1 MFDTIILLAGEN
13 ERAVLP
19 ALLRGHNPR
28 LSIVTP
34 QSKAALAGLALATLA
49 RARLLGFLTPVVV
62 PPAVLAALGYG
73 AYNVHP
79 GPPHYPGWLPSHFA
93 VYDRATI
100 FGATAHAMAAEVDA
114 GPIVGLELFD
124 VPPGASVTEIDA
136 LAYTRC
142 ARLIWRLAPAL
153 ARDPAPL
160 PELPVAWSG
169 RRSTRAMVRAACDI
183 PADIDQDE
191 LERRIAG
198 FGAGYFGVAPTVTLH
213 GHKFRYEP
221 PARAATATLDAAS
234 PSCVPET
241 ASDGQVAPR
250 ARLKTRRRPA
260 A

>member
-13 ERAVLP
+13 ERAVLA
-19 ALLRGHNPR
+19 ALLRAHHPQ
-28 LSIVTP
+28 LAIVTP
-34 QSKAALAGLALATLA
+34 PDMAALTALAPATLA

-62 PPAVLAALGYG
+62 PAAVLAALGYG

-93 VYDRATI
+93 VYDRATS

-124 VPPGASVTEIDA
+124 VPPGATVTEIDA
-136 LAYTRC
+136 LTYTRC

-169 RRSTRAMVRAACDI
+169 RRSTKAMVRAACDI
-183 PADIDQDE
+183 PADIDKDE

-198 FGAGYFGVAPTVTLH
+198 FGAGYFGVPPTVTLH

-221 PARAATATLDAAS
+221 PAPAAAADVAS
-234 PSCVPET
+234 PGRVSET
-241 ASDGQVAPR
+241 EPDGQAAPR
-250 ARLKTRRRPA
+250 ARLKTRRRPVA
-260 A
+260 